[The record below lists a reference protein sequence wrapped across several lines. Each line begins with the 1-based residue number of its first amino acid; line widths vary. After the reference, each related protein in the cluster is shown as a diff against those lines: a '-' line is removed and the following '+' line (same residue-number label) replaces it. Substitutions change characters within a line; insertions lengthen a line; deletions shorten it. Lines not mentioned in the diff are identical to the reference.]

1 MGGRL
6 QIIRPKSLVLTV
18 KIVGQVLNRAVR
30 VMGLMHFWDHSGCIV
45 EDGLEG
51 EAGGRGPERK
61 LGQGSIQ
68 LRDVEAETRWGSRK
82 RTDY

>member
-30 VMGLMHFWDHSGCIV
+30 VMGLMHF
-45 EDGLEG
+45 
-51 EAGGRGPERK
+51 
-61 LGQGSIQ
+61 
-68 LRDVEAETRWGSRK
+68 
-82 RTDY
+82 